1 MRFDV
6 IMKTGSLVQAN
17 YTFFLRNVPSDV
29 AHEPLGPE
37 LLCKVVQGDMF
48 IILDEAHAKF
58 ERRDL
63 LLLHTSGF
71 SGWAYENLVKLIS

>member
-1 MRFDV
+1 M
-6 IMKTGSLVQAN
+6 QAN
-17 YTFFLRNVPSDV
+17 YTFFLRNVPCDV
-29 AHEPLGPE
+29 ADAPVGPE

-48 IILDEAHAKF
+48 IILDEAHAEF
-58 ERRDL
+58 ERDL